1 MPSNFGGQKGIY
13 VTLISI
19 PSTPTHR
26 TSYHVAYKTIFTTL
40 SSCGIYRVYE
50 KQFLIQIWILQQW
63 NIDKIEIYI
72 QNTEKYQNVVWA
84 DLIVS

>member
-26 TSYHVAYKTIFTTL
+26 TSYHVAYKTIFTTF
-40 SSCGIYRVYE
+40 SYCTIYRVYE
-50 KQFLIQIWILQQW
+50 KPILDTNM
-63 NIDKIEIYI
+63 NITEIKCI
-72 QNTEKYQNVVWA
+72 
-84 DLIVS
+84 